1 VLDGFGQITINNP
14 TTRSLVLNTL
24 DTGLDPS
31 GVGRG
36 VAGVIDITNVS
47 IDQATNAVSAVRTVY
62 TRNSA
67 LDLINVATTT
77 GTLAATGT
85 VIGTTVNT
93 SASGR
98 STSYALP
105 AGLRYVYTTGTD
117 SSTVTYLE
125 YVGVQLFGSSSLTI
139 DSTVTPTGSD
149 GPHTLGTYRI
159 ATGTYTTTDLTNN
172 TSARVDTTN
181 TYTTNTVYVKTAEWT
196 SCNWWTLCTASN
208 HHTEVTKTEYDTT
221 VNTVSLKANYPIA
234 IQFGGSDSGGITVNS
249 SAPVILKGVINNKNG
264 ATAISATSITVDPTL
279 ATPASTLISSKGISL
294 TASNG
299 SVGVLNGTAIQID
312 LTNGGALT
320 ASATNGNINVNALH
334 DLRIN
339 TVVASGDTTI
349 TQARVVLSAGGSILR
364 NDANSYIEGA
374 RIDLSAPNGSIGAAN
389 APIVVHVGNADTTGG
404 FTPAGY
410 YGFKASASTDINV
423 VATAWSGNTAGDLL
437 LDTVASLGG
446 DVTLTAPGRIIDNNP
461 IQSIDTRT
469 YNQLLHY
476 WDTLGL
482 VANTAANQAKQDAAK
497 ATFESG
503 RVADYQQYWQFRRL
517 QADGGAVY
525 DPNFSYVATAAER
538 TLLTQQF
545 TSLDPTLNPA
555 QIAAKIADYEAS
567 RTAQY
572 RALNTEVG
580 SYTTAF
586 DANFSIATASQTVKT
601 AIQAAEVTLLSGA
614 SWTERELAFSLSPG
628 ALKTIT
634 GTNPIIKSAN
644 VSGREVTLNA
654 GQGLGQTLDTIIID
668 TSTINSPLDL
678 TDAQKIA
685 LVTAERSDFVANA
698 NPNLIVI
705 APKQPLN
712 FAATTGLNINVNA
725 TPVLAQPDV
734 GAVYLASTGDA
745 LLRNIDV
752 SGEARFKV
760 RGSIINATPTSAD
773 IVTGNLILE
782 ASNGAIGLIQNLTTG
797 NFDDKPLRVALRS
810 GATIIARAA
819 DGIDITAINGDLNTD
834 TVYSPND
841 VKLTAAGSILNANGD
856 QLINILG
863 SNVTLAALSGTIGAV
878 GNALNVGTNLN
889 GGIVADALGLI
900 NLYGAAGREFTIRH
914 LGTADRILITASGN
928 GTVDGSVIS
937 ANQIEFDSTA
947 LLTFTAN
954 ALVTST
960 ASSIAINTSLGTPIA
975 ATAVVD
981 MQAGSQFVAATGITI
996 LTGGNATVSSLRS
1009 ATGDI
1014 LVKSGADATVTT
1026 ASVTDLVLGKIALQ
1040 TVGALNVT
1048 SAAAAGLIDVT
1059 AGGLFTLASGGQ
1071 LTSRTNQVTVD
1082 AGALTMGAGSQF
1094 SAATGIDVHTTGNLA
1109 VESLLTAAGDITVRS
1124 DADASVKTAAI
1135 TDAASGAITLATTGA
1150 LTIGSASS
1158 AGQVK
1163 ATVGTAFTLSAG
1175 GQLVSRTNQVNVD
1188 AGSMTMG
1195 AGSQASGAAGIAIH
1209 TTGGFI
1215 GETLVSATGDITVR
1229 SGADAT
1235 IRTVSIADAALG
1247 AIALRTA
1254 GALDVTSASAAGP
1267 IGVTAG
1273 GLVTLAPN
1281 GQLTSRTNK
1290 VTVDAGAM
1298 TMGAG
1303 SQASGAAGIDIRA
1316 TGGFVGETLLS
1327 ARGDISVRSGAD
1339 ATVKTVSIAD
1349 AALGAISF
1357 DTTGSLTVVSA
1368 SSAGKVKANVGG
1380 ALVLADG
1387 GQIVSRTDQVA
1398 ITAGALMMGQGANI
1412 TAADRIGIATTGN
1425 AVLGRLVSTLNP
1437 AANTSPVISV
1447 AAGTASA
1454 AGTILGNGDGQINI
1468 KTVRPNAAIMLTAT
1482 NGIGTVLVPIT
1493 IDVPILTALATAG
1506 DINIDAIG
1514 DLKVPLLSAPLGETN
1529 LNATGNLALDNVR
1542 GANVKFNSQGDVNIG
1557 TFTVVNSL
1565 KIAATTIEAGVVQPA
1580 GAPSPLVINFT
1591 GPNGGIAQKIVV
1603 DIDAPNGTNFSQL
1616 FATDASV
1623 TTNGVKVGILNGFVP
1638 GKLTLVTPSQDI
1650 VLDNRSP
1657 APTVG
1662 PSLQLYGP
1670 GRAFTLIQNNNA
1682 IFTTDFAVAYGVN
1695 SAVTAL
1701 SVFEGM
1707 SFVRDFPRNMEN
1719 GEPLSINE
1727 VKKDGKTFYVIGLSP
1742 SAMLDAFAIPKSV
1755 ESVGSGPAVN
1765 LDGVE

>member
-1 VLDGFGQITINNP
+1 
-14 TTRSLVLNTL
+14 
-24 DTGLDPS
+24 
-31 GVGRG
+31 
-36 VAGVIDITNVS
+36 
-47 IDQATNAVSAVRTVY
+47 
-62 TRNSA
+62 
-67 LDLINVATTT
+67 VATT
-77 GTLAATGT
+77 
-85 VIGTTVNT
+85 
-93 SASGR
+93 
-98 STSYALP
+98 
-105 AGLRYVYTTGTD
+105 
-117 SSTVTYLE
+117 
-125 YVGVQLFGSSSLTI
+125 
-139 DSTVTPTGSD
+139 
-149 GPHTLGTYRI
+149 
-159 ATGTYTTTDLTNN
+159 
-172 TSARVDTTN
+172 
-181 TYTTNTVYVKTAEWT
+181 
-196 SCNWWTLCTASN
+196 
-208 HHTEVTKTEYDTT
+208 
-221 VNTVSLKANYPIA
+221 
-234 IQFGGSDSGGITVNS
+234 
-249 SAPVILKGVINNKNG
+249 
-264 ATAISATSITVDPTL
+264 
-279 ATPASTLISSKGISL
+279 
-294 TASNG
+294 
-299 SVGVLNGTAIQID
+299 
-312 LTNGGALT
+312 
-320 ASATNGNINVNALH
+320 
-334 DLRIN
+334 
-339 TVVASGDTTI
+339 
-349 TQARVVLSAGGSILR
+349 
-364 NDANSYIEGA
+364 
-374 RIDLSAPNGSIGAAN
+374 
-389 APIVVHVGNADTTGG
+389 
-404 FTPAGY
+404 
-410 YGFKASASTDINV
+410 
-423 VATAWSGNTAGDLL
+423 WSGNTAGDLL
-437 LDTVASLGG
+437 LDTVVSLGG
-446 DVTLTAPGRIIDNNP
+446 NVTLTAPGRIIDNNP

-503 RVADYQQYWQFRRL
+503 KVADYQQYWQFRRM

-525 DPNFSYVATAAER
+525 DPNFSYVASAAER

-545 TSLDPTLNPA
+545 MSLDPTLNPT

-580 SYTTAF
+580 SYTTTF
-586 DANFSIATASQTVKT
+586 DPSFSIATASQAVKT
-601 AIQAAEVTLLSGA
+601 AIQAAEVKLLSGA

-654 GQGLGQTLDTIIID
+654 GKGLGQTLDTIVID

-685 LVTAERSDFVANA
+685 LVTAERSDFVSNS

-712 FAATTGLNINVNA
+712 FTATTGLNISVNA
-725 TPVLAQPDV
+725 TPVSAQPDV

-819 DGIDITAINGDLNTD
+819 DGIDITATNGDLNID

-841 VKLTAAGSILNANGD
+841 VKLTVAGSILNANGD

-889 GGIVADALGLI
+889 GGIVANALGLI
-900 NLYGAAGREFTIRH
+900 NLYGAAGREFTIRQ
-914 LGTADRILITASGN
+914 LSTADRILITASGN
-928 GTVDGSVIS
+928 GKIDGTVIS

-960 ASSIAINTSLGTPIA
+960 ASSIAVNTSLGTPIA

-981 MQAGSQFVAATGITI
+981 MQAGSQFIAATGISVI
-996 LTGGNATVSSLRS
+996 TGGNATVSSLRS
-1009 ATGDI
+1009 TSGDI

-1026 ASVTDLVLGKIALQ
+1026 VSVTDLAIGRITFQ
-1040 TVGALNVT
+1040 TAGALNVT
-1048 SAAAAGLIDVT
+1048 SASAAGLIDVT

-1071 LTSRTNQVTVD
+1071 LTSRTNTITVD
-1082 AGALTMGAGSQF
+1082 AGALMMGAGSQF
-1094 SAATGIDVHTTGNLA
+1094 SAATGIDVHTSGNLA
-1109 VESLLTAAGDITVRS
+1109 GESLITAAGDITVRS
-1124 DADASVKTAAI
+1124 GADASVKTAAI
-1135 TDAASGAITLATTGA
+1135 ADAASGAITFTTTGA
-1150 LTIGSASS
+1150 LTVGSASS

-1163 ATVGTAFTLSAG
+1163 ATVGTAFTLAAG
-1175 GQLVSRTNQVNVD
+1175 GQLVSRVNQVNVD
-1188 AGSMTMG
+1188 AGSMAMG
-1195 AGSQASGAAGIAIH
+1195 AGSQASGATGIAIR

-1215 GETLVSATGDITVR
+1215 GETLLSERGDITVN

-1254 GALDVTSASAAGP
+1254 GALNLASASGAGP

-1273 GLVTLAPN
+1273 GLFTLAPN

-1290 VTVDAGAM
+1290 VTVDAGSM
-1298 TMGAG
+1298 TMWAG
-1303 SQASGAAGIDIRA
+1303 SQASSATGTDIRT
-1316 TGGFVGETLLS
+1316 TGGFTGETLFS
-1327 ARGDISVRSGAD
+1327 AGGDITVRSGAD
-1339 ATVKTVSIAD
+1339 ATVKTASITD

-1357 DTTGSLTVVSA
+1357 DTTGSLTVGLA

-1380 ALVLADG
+1380 ALVFADG

-1398 ITAGALMMGQGANI
+1398 ITAGSLMMGQGANI
-1412 TAADRIGIATTGN
+1412 TAANRIGIATTGN
-1425 AVLGRLVSTLNP
+1425 AVLGRLVSTLDP
-1437 AANTSPVISV
+1437 GANTSPVISV
-1447 AAGTASA
+1447 AAGTPSSA
-1454 AGTILGNGDGQINI
+1454 GAILGNGDGQINI
-1468 KTVRPNAAIMLTAT
+1468 KTVRPNAAITLTAT
-1482 NGIGTVLVPIT
+1482 NGIGTVQVPIT

-1557 TFTVVNSL
+1557 TITAVNSL
-1565 KIAATTIEAGVVQPA
+1565 KIAANTIEAGVVQPA
-1580 GAPSPLVINFT
+1580 GSPSPLVIDFT

-1603 DIDAPNGTNFSQL
+1603 DIDAPNGTNFSHL

-1623 TTNGVKVGILNGFVP
+1623 TTNGVKVGILSGFVP
-1638 GKLTLVTPSQDI
+1638 GKLTLVTPSQNI

-1657 APTVG
+1657 VPTVG
-1662 PSLQLYGP
+1662 PSVQLYGP
-1670 GRAFTLIQNNNA
+1670 GRPFTLIQNNNA
-1682 IFTTDFAVAYGVN
+1682 VFTTDFAVSYRVN

-1707 SFVRDFPRNMEN
+1707 SFVRDFPRDMEN
-1719 GEPLSINE
+1719 GEPLSITE
-1727 VKKDGKTFYVIGLSP
+1727 VKKDGRTFYVIGLSP
-1742 SAMLDAFAIPKSV
+1742 SAMLDAFAIPKPV

-1765 LDGVE
+1765 LDGIQ